1 MKKNDK
7 INLNCDKNTTQ
18 NINEIGVF
26 HELKNFFL
34 LDSVLRIPY
43 ILSVYFYKNKTKV
56 NNEKYD

>member
-26 HELKNFFL
+26 YELKNFFL

-43 ILSVYFYKNKTKV
+43 ILIVYFYKNKNKG
-56 NNEKYD
+56 KQ